1 MLNIN
6 YIYVYTFFCKIKK
19 YNRVGP
25 GQHYRPRLQ
34 PKHGTTF
41 LALASIRSFLRPHGA
56 MDSMVFEV
64 TELDG
69 ATMICHINSK
79 MKGYL
84 LVLNVS
90 NCYEVA

>member
-1 MLNIN
+1 
-6 YIYVYTFFCKIKK
+6 VSG
-19 YNRVGP
+19 RVSTTVRGYSP
-25 GQHYRPRLQ
+25 STTQRSWLLQ
-34 PKHGTTF
+34 
-41 LALASIRSFLRPHGA
+41 ALGRFWDHIGA

-64 TELDG
+64 PELDG
-69 ATMICHINSK
+69 ATMIWHTNSK

>member
-1 MLNIN
+1 MAQRSW
-6 YIYVYTFFCKIKK
+6 F
-19 YNRVGP
+19 
-25 GQHYRPRLQ
+25 LQ
-34 PKHGTTF
+34 VLGRFWDH
-41 LALASIRSFLRPHGA
+41 IGA

-64 TELDG
+64 AELDG